1 MLEFILQYWLEILFG
16 IVIGAFSWFLKR
28 FFNLVKNEYAENQK
42 AEIRKLQEEVQ
53 TKHDQQEEE
62 IQSLKKGLLSLQRPK
77 FIADCYRLLET
88 DHVITP
94 DEYSDIDADHEAYNG
109 LGGNH
114 QGDQLFAL
122 IVQKYTNQVTHN

>member
-53 TKHDQQEEE
+53 TKHD
-62 IQSLKKGLLSLQRPK
+62 
-77 FIADCYRLLET
+77 
-88 DHVITP
+88 
-94 DEYSDIDADHEAYNG
+94 
-109 LGGNH
+109 
-114 QGDQLFAL
+114 
-122 IVQKYTNQVTHN
+122 